1 MNVDFNAFLKFA
13 AEHNEEMTRE
23 IAIRMGN
30 AYSDGITLSQA
41 DIQLITEIAVHSN
54 YAVLR
59 QYHEWL
65 NSQH

>member
-1 MNVDFNAFLKFA
+1 MNVDFNAFLKFV

-30 AYSDGITLSQA
+30 AYNDGITLSQA